1 MLEDCCDPI
10 GWGQEEKQW
19 HGGSKAVEQV
29 CFKVKRERARETG
42 QVLISS
48 HSPAME
54 RSSVCV
60 FVYFN
65 VLLCVC
71 VLGVPRAESQ
81 LQGEKPAA
89 VGTSALA
96 PWEPH
101 QWPEDTT

>member
-1 MLEDCCDPI
+1 MTEKRNLKTPGAIATPSSLETHGFIYVMMLEDCCDPI

-29 CFKVKRERARETG
+29 CFRMKRERARETG

-60 FVYFN
+60 
-65 VLLCVC
+65 CVF
-71 VLGVPRAESQ
+71 
-81 LQGEKPAA
+81 
-89 VGTSALA
+89 
-96 PWEPH
+96 
-101 QWPEDTT
+101 